1 MVQKIE
7 EQVDYH
13 TRIKENPIELLR
25 TIKSLSMSYHETK
38 HPLMTISDALH
49 AFATIKQ
56 GEDESLIDYAKRFK
70 AVKDV
75 LLSCMKF
82 DLSIC

>member
-1 MVQKIE
+1 MMQKIE
-7 EQVDYH
+7 EQADYH

-25 TIKSLSMSYHETK
+25 AIKSLSMSYHETK
-38 HPLMTISDALH
+38 HPSMMISDALH

-56 GEDESLIDYAKRFK
+56 DEDESLIDCTKRFK

-75 LLSCMKF
+75 LLSC
-82 DLSIC
+82 SNR